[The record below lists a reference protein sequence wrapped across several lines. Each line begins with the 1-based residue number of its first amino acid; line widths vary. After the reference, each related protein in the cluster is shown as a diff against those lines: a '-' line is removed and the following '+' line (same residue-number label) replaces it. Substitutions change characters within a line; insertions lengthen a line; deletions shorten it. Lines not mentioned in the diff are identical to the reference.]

1 MSNFGPRKLTIWV
14 DYFGVECIIYIKYF
28 KNVTNQMLVDALR
41 LELFQNW
48 EHNEAILIKDVDFLF
63 NRQYCIIVVIYE

>member
-1 MSNFGPRKLTIWV
+1 
-14 DYFGVECIIYIKYF
+14 
-28 KNVTNQMLVDALR
+28 MLNDVLR

-63 NRQYCIIVVIYE
+63 NRQYCINGVIC